1 MIFLKRLENNGVKV
15 VLSRE
20 DRNLLKNYGTTQAEE
35 DKEKE
40 IERAFRED
48 TKGGKDDI
56 VALSNELAG
65 LANAAQSMSSMAHPS
80 AAGPSSSALGEIDQ
94 ATLEKLKLR

>member
-1 MIFLKRLENNGVKV
+1 MIFLKRLENIGVKV

-48 TKGGKDDI
+48 TKGGKDDL

-65 LANAAQSMSSMAHPS
+65 LANAALSLTSAGHPS
-80 AAGPSSSALGEIDQ
+80 AGASSALGEIDQ
-94 ATLEKLKLR
+94 ATLEKIKLR